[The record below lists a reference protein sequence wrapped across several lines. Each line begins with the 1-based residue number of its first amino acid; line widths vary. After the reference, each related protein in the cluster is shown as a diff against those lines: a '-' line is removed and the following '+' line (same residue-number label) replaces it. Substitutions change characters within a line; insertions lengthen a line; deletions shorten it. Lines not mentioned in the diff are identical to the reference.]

1 MKECRI
7 QCYSDRE
14 SAGYKSARV
23 PRGSLGDRGPQFIG
37 GLFSSLRTVEKK
49 LFLILMLWSFCIFF
63 PRGEERKEK
72 EMTRVKMVRDNVGC
86 FPEAALS
93 VHGVDKGGEGGCF
106 VRWTVLWSQ
115 LFVIFCGLGQSSP
128 LLSCDAHR
136 QMVSMMHRW
145 EMLKQAVP
153 SWSSEVL

>member
-1 MKECRI
+1 M
-7 QCYSDRE
+7 
-14 SAGYKSARV
+14 
-23 PRGSLGDRGPQFIG
+23 
-37 GLFSSLRTVEKK
+37 
-49 LFLILMLWSFCIFF
+49 
-63 PRGEERKEK
+63 
-72 EMTRVKMVRDNVGC
+72 KMVLDNVGC

-145 EMLKQAVP
+145 EMLKQVVP